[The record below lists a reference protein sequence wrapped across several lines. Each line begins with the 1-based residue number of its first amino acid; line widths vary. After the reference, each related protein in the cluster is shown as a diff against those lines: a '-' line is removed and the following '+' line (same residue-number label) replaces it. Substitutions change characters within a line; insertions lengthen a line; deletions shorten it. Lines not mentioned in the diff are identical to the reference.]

1 MAASD
6 SLTNITIKSAG
17 VLVLGFRFSMRF
29 RFWSKTSTKR
39 CTNIILS
46 RDNTISSL
54 LELIYHV
61 LSISEYIWKNIICFW
76 FWWKIYE
83 KRCTNNYVIC
93 VKSLHLRLVDQVLS
107 ISGYDLGNGRMS
119 SKQKYWIKN
128 MAVKITVEI
137 LLCFCLLC

>member
-1 MAASD
+1 M
-6 SLTNITIKSAG
+6 
-17 VLVLGFRFSMRF
+17 LVLWICTSTWFW
-29 RFWSKTSTKR
+29 FWSKTSAKR
-39 CTNIILS
+39 CTNNSLLS
-46 RDNTISSL
+46 CDNKISSL